1 MQQYELA
8 RFRTFTRRA
17 AVLGAVKLALLS
29 VVGAQLYNLQIVQRH
44 NYPLHAGGFL
54 IKPGG

>member
-29 VVGAQLYNLQIVQRH
+29 VVEAQHYN
-44 NYPLHAGGFL
+44 
-54 IKPGG
+54 